1 MWTIGSWSVDRSK
14 FLWNCVKLTEFVVEW
29 IWKKIEKEGVRNDM
43 DLSLAVRRKDMSFF
57 KTGTRT

>member
-14 FLWNCVKLTEFVVEW
+14 FLWNYVKLTEFVVEW